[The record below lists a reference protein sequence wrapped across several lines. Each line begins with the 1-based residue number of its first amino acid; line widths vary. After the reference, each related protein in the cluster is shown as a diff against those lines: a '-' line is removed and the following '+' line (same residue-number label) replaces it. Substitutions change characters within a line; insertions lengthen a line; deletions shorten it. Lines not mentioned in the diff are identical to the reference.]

1 MAAKKNRNRGRAP
14 SRRSA
19 GGNAPTPSF
28 PPVIEGGGQGRESA
42 ELTRVSSLRFE
53 IGPIPSPEVLAQ
65 YRETDPRIVDAI
77 LHGFVQQQDHRR
89 EQEREGIATDR
100 MSRRRGQIMGW
111 GVATLAL
118 LVAGAV
124 GIYGSP
130 WAAIGIV
137 SVGVGAP
144 IVAVIRGSRER
155 QRTNG
160 AP

>member
-1 MAAKKNRNRGRAP
+1 M
-14 SRRSA
+14 
-19 GGNAPTPSF
+19 
-28 PPVIEGGGQGRESA
+28 
-42 ELTRVSSLRFE
+42 
-53 IGPIPSPEVLAQ
+53 LAR

-89 EQEREGIATDR
+89 EQEREVIAGDH
-100 MSRRRGQIMGW
+100 MSRRRGQILGW

-155 QRTNG
+155 PKTNG